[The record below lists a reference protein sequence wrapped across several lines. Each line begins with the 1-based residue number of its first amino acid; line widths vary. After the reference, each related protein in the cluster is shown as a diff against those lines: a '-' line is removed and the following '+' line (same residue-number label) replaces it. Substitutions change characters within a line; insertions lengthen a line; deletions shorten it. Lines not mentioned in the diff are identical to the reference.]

1 MKLRCYKMKA
11 EDKDINFLQDPRLK
25 ASELIFDGAIL
36 RLYLNQIEL
45 ENKQIVARELLHHQ
59 PAAAILAVTNED
71 KVLLVK
77 QYRPA
82 IVEEIYEIPAGILDY
97 LETGT
102 EEAEAGAL
110 RELEEETGY
119 RAKQIE
125 RLSSFYVTPGYL
137 NEEIILFAASDLVK
151 VENPLPQDDD
161 EDVTVHEFSKSEVQK
176 MLKNGEIKDLKTLY
190 ALQIWLNQ

>member
-1 MKLRCYKMKA
+1 MRV
-11 EDKDINFLQDPRLK
+11 EDKDINFLQDPRLVS
-25 ASELIFDGAIL
+25 SEMIFDGAIL
-36 RLYLNQIEL
+36 RLYLNQIKL
-45 ENKQIVARELLHHQ
+45 DNQQIVSRELLHHQ
-59 PAAAILAVTNED
+59 PAAAILAITSED

-82 IVEEIYEIPAGILDY
+82 IVEAIYEVPAGILDY
-97 LETGT
+97 LATGT
-102 EEAEAGAL
+102 EDAKLGAL

-119 RAKQIE
+119 HANKME

-137 NEEIILFAASDLVK
+137 NEEIILFKATDLVK

-161 EDVTVHEFSKSEVQK
+161 EDVTLYEFSRSEIDV
-176 MLKNGEIKDLKTLY
+176 MLKAGEIKDLKTLY